1 MATDTT
7 TEPVPTTGFLGKID
21 YRGTFFS
28 AINATFGSLVETN
41 VNYPPV
47 MAVIEAVEALSPKQ
61 NLELSFTFSKTNRL
75 DHVELLVYQKCG
87 GVWINAISVRT
98 LNIELVPT
106 SNRHSHI
113 ASSNKRH
120 RTVNGLEVLISAFQQ
135 LQGWSREQCIPN
147 DTVWQ
152 WLNCMGD
159 NPPRVTSIYL
169 SGYDLDDPLPDFSQ
183 MDDALEAIDLRNN
196 HLDGPIPV
204 VLGKLLNLTL
214 LIGSSNNQSESIRL
228 ALIIGLAV
236 GLPIFF
242 LFIVALVFLLVR
254 KQKTSTQGQV
264 TAVELGGNRVTT
276 TGQS

>member
-1 MATDTT
+1 MINDRSWFNGYRHNYRAGPNDWILGYAGGDTHNRVW
-7 TEPVPTTGFLGKID
+7 EPMMIPSASK
-21 YRGTFFS
+21 

-106 SNRHSHI
+106 SNRHLHT

-183 MDDALEAIDLRNN
+183 MDDALEAM
-196 HLDGPIPV
+196 
-204 VLGKLLNLTL
+204 
-214 LIGSSNNQSESIRL
+214 IGSSNNQSESKRL

-242 LFIVALVFLLVR
+242 LFILALVFLLVR

>member
-1 MATDTT
+1 MI
-7 TEPVPTTGFLGKID
+7 PSGSK
-21 YRGTFFS
+21 

-47 MAVIEAVEALSPKQ
+47 MAVIEAVEALSPKE

-75 DHVELLVYQKCG
+75 DHMELLVYQMCG

-106 SNRHSHI
+106 SNRRLHT

-120 RTVNGLEVLISAFQQ
+120 RMNGLEVLISGFQQ
-135 LQGWSREQCIPN
+135 LQGWSREQRIPN

-159 NPPRVTSIYL
+159 KPPRVTSIYL

-183 MDDALEAIDLRNN
+183 MDDALEGIDLRNN
-196 HLDGPIPV
+196 HLDGPIPD

-214 LIGSSNNQSESIRL
+214 LIGSSNNQSQSKRL
-228 ALIIGLAV
+228 ALIIGLTV

-242 LFIVALVFLLVR
+242 LFILALVFLLVR
-254 KQKTSTQGQV
+254 KQKTSTQVQV

>member
-7 TEPVPTTGFLGKID
+7 TEPVPNDWILGYAGGDTHNRVWEPMMIPSASK
-21 YRGTFFS
+21 

-47 MAVIEAVEALSPKQ
+47 MAVIEAAEALSPKQ
-61 NLELSFTFSKTNRL
+61 NLEFSFTFSKTNRL
-75 DHVELLVYQKCG
+75 GHVELYFT
-87 GVWINAISVRT
+87 AA
-98 LNIELVPT
+98 LNL
-106 SNRHSHI
+106 S
-113 ASSNKRH
+113 
-120 RTVNGLEVLISAFQQ
+120 VNGLEVLISAFQQ

-196 HLDGPIPV
+196 HLDGPIPD

-214 LIGSSNNQSESIRL
+214 LIGSSNNQSESKRL

-236 GLPIFF
+236 ELPIFF
-242 LFIVALVFLLVR
+242 LFILALVFLLVR

-264 TAVELGGNRVTT
+264 TAVELGCNRVTT
-276 TGQS
+276 SGQS

>member
-1 MATDTT
+1 MMI
-7 TEPVPTTGFLGKID
+7 PSGSK
-21 YRGTFFS
+21 

-47 MAVIEAVEALSPKQ
+47 MAVIEAVEALSPKE

-75 DHVELLVYQKCG
+75 DHMELYFTAALK
-87 GVWINAISVRT
+87 
-98 LNIELVPT
+98 LL
-106 SNRHSHI
+106 
-113 ASSNKRH
+113 
-120 RTVNGLEVLISAFQQ
+120 NGLEVLISGFQQ
-135 LQGWSREQCIPN
+135 LQGWSREQRIPN

-159 NPPRVTSIYL
+159 KPPRVTSIYL

-183 MDDALEAIDLRNN
+183 MDDALEGIDLRNN
-196 HLDGPIPV
+196 HLDGPIPD

-214 LIGSSNNQSESIRL
+214 LIGSSNNQSQSKRL
-228 ALIIGLAV
+228 ALIIGLTV

-242 LFIVALVFLLVR
+242 LFILALVFLLVR
-254 KQKTSTQGQV
+254 KQKTSTQVQV

>member
-1 MATDTT
+1 MMI
-7 TEPVPTTGFLGKID
+7 PSGSK
-21 YRGTFFS
+21 

-75 DHVELLVYQKCG
+75 DHVELYFT
-87 GVWINAISVRT
+87 AA
-98 LNIELVPT
+98 LNL
-106 SNRHSHI
+106 S
-113 ASSNKRH
+113 
-120 RTVNGLEVLISAFQQ
+120 VNGLEVLISAFQQ

-152 WLNCMGD
+152 WLNCRGD

-169 SGYDLDDPLPDFSQ
+169 SGYGLDDPLPDFSQ

-196 HLDGPIPV
+196 HLDGPIPD
-204 VLGKLLNLTL
+204 VLGKLPNLRL
-214 LIGSSNNQSESIRL
+214 LNNQSESKRL

-242 LFIVALVFLLVR
+242 LFILALVFLLVR

-264 TAVELGGNRVTT
+264 TAVELGGNQGVTT

>member
-1 MATDTT
+1 MMI
-7 TEPVPTTGFLGKID
+7 PSGSK
-21 YRGTFFS
+21 

-75 DHVELLVYQKCG
+75 DHVELSFFQLPIDGYTLPPLISAIEVYTASDPLV
-87 GVWINAISVRT
+87 GVYT
-98 LNIELVPT
+98 LKVD
-106 SNRHSHI
+106 S
-113 ASSNKRH
+113 
-120 RTVNGLEVLISAFQQ
+120 VNGLEVLISAFQQ

-214 LIGSSNNQSESIRL
+214 LIGSSKNQSESKRL
-228 ALIIGLAV
+228 ALIIVLAV

-242 LFIVALVFLLVR
+242 LFILALVFLLVR
-254 KQKTSTQGQV
+254 KQKTSTQVQV